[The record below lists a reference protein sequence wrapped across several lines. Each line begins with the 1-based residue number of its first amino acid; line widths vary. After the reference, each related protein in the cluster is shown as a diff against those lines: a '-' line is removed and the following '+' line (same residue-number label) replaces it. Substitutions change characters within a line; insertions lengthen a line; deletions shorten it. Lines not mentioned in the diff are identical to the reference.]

1 MTDDIEKSP
10 FQFSLCE
17 LLLIVAAIA
26 VWITA
31 AKFSETTHAP
41 PLFARIL
48 IFAGIA
54 AAIYL
59 LSWRNR
65 IGWAIAIIGAPLV
78 AIFAL
83 ALAFVLSG

>member
-1 MTDDIEKSP
+1 MDKSP

-17 LLLIVAAIA
+17 LLLIMAAIA

-31 AKFSETTHAP
+31 AKFSETPHAP

-54 AAIYL
+54 GAIYQ
-59 LSWRNR
+59 LSWRHR
-65 IGWAIAIIGAPLV
+65 LGWAIAVIGAPLV
-78 AIFAL
+78 AFFAL
-83 ALAFVLSG
+83 ALAFIFSG